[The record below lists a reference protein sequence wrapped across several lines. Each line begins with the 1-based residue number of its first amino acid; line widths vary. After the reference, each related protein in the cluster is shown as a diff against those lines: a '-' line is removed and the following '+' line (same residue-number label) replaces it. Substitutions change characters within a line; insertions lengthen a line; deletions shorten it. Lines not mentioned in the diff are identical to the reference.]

1 MTVNPD
7 VKLPILRDLD
17 EQIEAMLTRALHSL
31 VQVVNSRRGAGAGII
46 WRQNGLIVTNNHVVG
61 RGEVVV
67 ILFDG
72 RRYPARLV
80 ARDPESDLA
89 ALEIDTDGLP
99 TALIAD
105 SRNVRVGQLAFALGH
120 PWGQVNFVTAGIVS
134 AIGTFQTRSDHDYP
148 YIRMDAALAPGNSG
162 GPLVNAAGGVIGI
175 NNMIIGG
182 DQGMAV
188 PSHVVSTFV
197 DEFEHSREGNV
208 VFA

>member
-1 MTVNPD
+1 MAVHPD
-7 VKLPILRDLD
+7 VKLPITRDLD
-17 EQIEAMLTRALHSL
+17 EQIEAMLTRALRSL
-31 VQVVNSRRGAGAGII
+31 VQVVNSHRGAGAGII
-46 WRQNGLIVTNNHVVG
+46 WRQNGLIVTNSHVVG
-61 RGEVVV
+61 RGQVAV
-67 ILFDG
+67 ILYDG

-89 ALEIDTDGLP
+89 ALEIDADGLP
-99 TALIAD
+99 PALTAD
-105 SRNVRVGQLAFALGH
+105 SRNVRVGQLVFALGH

-134 AIGTFQTRSDHDYP
+134 ATGTFQTRSGRDYP

-188 PSHVVSTFV
+188 PSHVVSAFV
-197 DEFEHSREGNV
+197 EKIVHSREGNV